1 MDERGA
7 LYIAVCFFIGPALH
21 RRIIVFFFCF
31 CLFVWKRTNYVTY
44 GFFFIN
50 GALTEL
56 FFLLYG
62 SDFIIMA
69 FGYGGLDWVVL
80 GSRSMLA
87 KLRKLVYIFF
97 LENPASSGEQR
108 GGEARGG
115 EARGGEARGGVEMYP
130 APPKAWGNKG
140 KEEMQLYVN
149 CIEISKEAV
158 EH

>member
-1 MDERGA
+1 
-7 LYIAVCFFIGPALH
+7 VFFIGPALH
-21 RRIIVFFFCF
+21 RRIIVFF
-31 CLFVWKRTNYVTY
+31 LLLLVRLETY
-44 GFFFIN
+44 KLCYLWFFFIN

-108 GGEARGG
+108 GGEAREGKLEEG
-115 EARGGEARGGVEMYP
+115 WRCTQL
-130 APPKAWGNKG
+130 PPKLGETRG
-140 KEEMQLYVN
+140 KKRCN
-149 CIEISKEAV
+149 CT
-158 EH
+158 